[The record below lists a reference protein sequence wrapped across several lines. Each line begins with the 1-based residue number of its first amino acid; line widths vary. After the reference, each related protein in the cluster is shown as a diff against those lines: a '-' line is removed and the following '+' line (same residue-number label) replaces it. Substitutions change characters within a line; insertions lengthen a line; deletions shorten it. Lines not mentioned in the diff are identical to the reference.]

1 MVMTI
6 NMIVAVDEKGGIGKN
21 NTLPWHLPDDLK
33 RFAKLTKGNGNNA
46 IIMGRKTYESI
57 GKPLPGRVNIVMS
70 QTITPHTM
78 DDDTNTI
85 TDNTS
90 NSTSNSNSI
99 STSNSISK
107 FYVFPS
113 KDDVIEFCKKQNFDM
128 IWVIGG
134 SSIYKEFI
142 NDITELYLT
151 EIHSDFKCDT
161 FFVEDYKKRFQQ
173 QCNVEDTL
181 LNKDKITYCFKI
193 LSH

>member
-1 MVMTI
+1 MTMTMTI

-70 QTITPHTM
+70 QTMTPDTM
-78 DDDTNTI
+78 DNDTIGN
-85 TDNTS
+85 
-90 NSTSNSNSI
+90 SNSNSN
-99 STSNSISK
+99 SN
-107 FYVFPS
+107 FYVFSS
-113 KDDVIEFCKKQNFDM
+113 KNDVIQFCKNQNFDM

-142 NDITELYLT
+142 NDITYLYLT
-151 EIHSDFKCDT
+151 EIHLDFKCDT
-161 FFVEDYKKRFQQ
+161 FFVEYYKKRFNQ
-173 QCNVEDTL
+173 QCKIEDTIV
-181 LNKDKITYCFKI
+181 NKDNIIYCFKI
-193 LSH
+193 LSHH

>member
-57 GKPLPGRVNIVMS
+57 GKPLPSRVNIVMS

-78 DDDTNTI
+78 DDDTINI

-90 NSTSNSNSI
+90 T
-99 STSNSISK
+99 TNSISK

-142 NDITELYLT
+142 NDITYLYLT

-181 LNKDKITYCFKI
+181 LNKDNITYCFKI
-193 LSH
+193 LSHGS

>member
-1 MVMTI
+1 MTMTI

-70 QTITPHTM
+70 QTMTPDTM
-78 DDDTNTI
+78 EEPAISVSTTN
-85 TDNTS
+85 S
-90 NSTSNSNSI
+90 L
-99 STSNSISK
+99 SK
-107 FYVFPS
+107 FYVFSS
-113 KDDVIEFCKKQNFDM
+113 KNDVIQFCKKQNFDM

-142 NDITELYLT
+142 NDITYLYLT

-161 FFVEDYKKRFQQ
+161 FFVDDYKKRFQQ
-173 QCNVEDTL
+173 QCSVEDTL
-181 LNKDKITYCFKI
+181 LNKDNITYSFKI
-193 LSH
+193 LS